1 MTGPHQIRYLGTAE
15 KDLTEI
21 FEYVQRDNPTAAASL
36 LNRFDSEI
44 QQLSAQPF
52 MGVIPKDERL
62 KRLEYRMLIVDNYL
76 VFYVVK
82 KKTVQIRRVIHGA
95 RRYRFLL

>member
-15 KDLTEI
+15 KDVTEI
-21 FEYVQRDNPTAAASL
+21 FGYVRRDNPAAAASL
-36 LNRFDSEI
+36 LDRFDSAI
-44 QQLSAQPF
+44 RQLSAQPL
-52 MGVIPKDERL
+52 MGVIPKDDRI
-62 KRLEYRMLIVDNYL
+62 KRLGYRMLIIDNNL

-95 RRYRFLL
+95 RRYAFLL